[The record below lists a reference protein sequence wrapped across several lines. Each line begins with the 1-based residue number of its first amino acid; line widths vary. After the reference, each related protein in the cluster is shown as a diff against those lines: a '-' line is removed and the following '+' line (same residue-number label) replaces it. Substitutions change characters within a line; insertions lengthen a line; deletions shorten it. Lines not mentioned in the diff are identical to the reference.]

1 LRIRIKTDRASLY
14 QLSECSEFEGIAAMR
29 AFLIACIA
37 AAVIATGAG
46 VTLYQFQES
55 AAAAFSTSGV
65 RI

>member
-1 LRIRIKTDRASLY
+1 
-14 QLSECSEFEGIAAMR
+14 MR

-55 AAAAFSTSGV
+55 AAAAFSTSAV

>member
-1 LRIRIKTDRASLY
+1 
-14 QLSECSEFEGIAAMR
+14 MR
-29 AFLIACIA
+29 AFLIACIV

-55 AAAAFSTSGV
+55 AAAAFSTSAV